1 MLNLF
6 KVVALMLTP
15 CSENTQWSLQ
25 EWQGRLLLCCFVQ
38 EAVSSYFRVVYCLCK
53 TCNAF
58 MINRNNWKH
67 TVENMS
73 NLEMAS
79 IQILQNNPTE

>member
-1 MLNLF
+1 
-6 KVVALMLTP
+6 
-15 CSENTQWSLQ
+15 
-25 EWQGRLLLCCFVQ
+25 
-38 EAVSSYFRVVYCLCK
+38 
-53 TCNAF
+53 

-79 IQILQNNPTE
+79 IQILQNNSTE

>member
-6 KVVALMLTP
+6 KVVALILTA
-15 CSENTQWSLQ
+15 CSEICSGHCRN
-25 EWQGRLLLCCFVQ
+25 GKADYLLCCFVQ

-53 TCNAF
+53 TCNDF